1 MHSRVLTHNPHRI
14 ASESPRKAPSS
25 VANLA
30 NVYVFFYV
38 KSADLFDLNQELYYF
53 CNRKTKLIFKN
64 KDHNYIKTQNCW
76 NIQKRKNCPDV
87 MSGHFFVLLFMLS
100 VSPFCVCVCRFCRCL
115 KVWCSATI
123 LLKRVLVWV
132 WKTSEDG
139 DALVSLCVLSASLC
153 WKIFLFSCVEQNNI
167 IFLFFCRLLSFVE
180 DCLSWY
186 GRQSA
191 WRSFL

>member
-1 MHSRVLTHNPHRI
+1 
-14 ASESPRKAPSS
+14 
-25 VANLA
+25 
-30 NVYVFFYV
+30 
-38 KSADLFDLNQELYYF
+38 
-53 CNRKTKLIFKN
+53 
-64 KDHNYIKTQNCW
+64 
-76 NIQKRKNCPDV
+76 

-100 VSPFCVCVCRFCRCL
+100 LSPFCVCVCRFFRCL

-167 IFLFFCRLLSFVE
+167 IFLFFCRLLSSDA

-191 WRSFL
+191 WRSFFYFPIYETSVYVTKKRVYHELMIHPLILWWFNLRKWRSCFSFCR

>member
-1 MHSRVLTHNPHRI
+1 
-14 ASESPRKAPSS
+14 
-25 VANLA
+25 
-30 NVYVFFYV
+30 
-38 KSADLFDLNQELYYF
+38 
-53 CNRKTKLIFKN
+53 
-64 KDHNYIKTQNCW
+64 
-76 NIQKRKNCPDV
+76 

-132 WKTSEDG
+132 CKTSEDG

-153 WKIFLFSCVEQNNI
+153 WKIFLLSCVEQNNI
-167 IFLFFCRLLSFVE
+167 IFLFFCRLLSFVA
-180 DCLSWY
+180 DCLSCY

-191 WRSFL
+191 WRSFLLLPHFWNFSLCNQKEGVSWTYDTPSYLMMVQLTQVA

>member
-1 MHSRVLTHNPHRI
+1 
-14 ASESPRKAPSS
+14 
-25 VANLA
+25 
-30 NVYVFFYV
+30 
-38 KSADLFDLNQELYYF
+38 
-53 CNRKTKLIFKN
+53 
-64 KDHNYIKTQNCW
+64 
-76 NIQKRKNCPDV
+76 

-153 WKIFLFSCVEQNNI
+153 WKIFLFSCVKQNNI
-167 IFLFFCRLLSFVE
+167 IFLFFFVGCCHLLQTV
-180 DCLSWY
+180 CLVTVVSLLGGHFFYSPIFETSVYVTKKRVCHELMIHPLILWWFNL
-186 GRQSA
+186 RK
-191 WRSFL
+191 WRSCFSFCR